1 MKAERTHQPHKP
13 QPRKPQPRRTRWQ
26 EYVVSKAYYLDNER
40 NRLCDRACQ
49 DTPTT
54 SYLKAATSRHLAAA
68 RRAAGVEEDGQ
79 TPIRF
84 ARRDLLV
91 NAWTGASVEG
101 AFVNLHAAEVVLAN
115 LYDEQD
121 IDSRVPDVLARMR
134 TCMAADDERRIKA
147 EMLFG
152 EQANGRPPSPTGRQW
167 RRNGRSNGHHPTQ
180 GRFARRGANGGG
192 PDELARRR
200 AGLRDAM
207 RVSYDAADEL
217 HTRVR
222 SFRNVLIVSA
232 VVLSMLVL
240 AVCAVG
246 IRWPKAIP
254 LCFQP
259 SFTASGA
266 PPQPITVEQISSFA
280 CPSSTGRAMPR
291 SGDVPIVALM
301 GLLGGALSAT
311 FGIQKLRGTST
322 PYAIPVALSSMKLPA
337 GALTAIV
344 GLVLVHGEFVPG
356 LSELDSQGQ
365 ILAYAVVLGVAQH
378 LFTRFVDRR
387 AETVLN
393 SLPSKDGPTPTG
405 ERPAQATEGK
415 ETPEI
420 VHA

>member
-1 MKAERTHQPHKP
+1 MKVDRTQ
-13 QPRKPQPRRTRWQ
+13 QPQPRRTRWQ
-26 EYVVSKAYYLDNER
+26 EYVISKAYYLDNER
-40 NRLCDRACQ
+40 KRLCDQACQ
-49 DTPTT
+49 NSAVT
-54 SYLKAATSRHLAAA
+54 SYVEAATTKHLTTA
-68 RRAAGVEEDGQ
+68 RQSAGVNADGQ
-79 TPIRF
+79 TPIRL
-84 ARRDLLV
+84 ARRDRLA
-91 NAWTGASVEG
+91 NSWTGASVEG
-101 AFVNLHAAEVVLAN
+101 AFVNLHAAEVVLVN
-115 LYDEQD
+115 LYNLQD
-121 IDSRVPDVLARMR
+121 IDSRAPDVLARMK
-134 TCMAADDERRIKA
+134 TCMATDDQRRIDA
-147 EMLFG
+147 EKLFG
-152 EQANGRPPSPTGRQW
+152 EQANGAASASGATARQR
-167 RRNGRSNGHHPTQ
+167 RRNGHGNGHHLPL
-180 GRFARRGANGGG
+180 GRFAHRGGNGDGS
-192 PDELARRR
+192 DALARRR

-232 VVLSMLVL
+232 VVLSVLVL

-246 IRWPKAIP
+246 ILWPRAIP

-266 PPQPITVEQISSFA
+266 PAQPVTVEQIQSFA
-280 CPSSTGRAMPR
+280 CPSSTGRSVPR

-344 GLVLVHGEFVPG
+344 GLILIHGEFVPG

-365 ILAYAVVLGVAQH
+365 ILAYAVLLGVAQH
-378 LFTRFVDRR
+378 LFTRFVDRK

-393 SLPSKDGPTPTG
+393 SLPSKDASSPTR
-405 ERPAQATEGK
+405 ERQAAEGK
-415 ETPEI
+415 ETSDV

>member
-1 MKAERTHQPHKP
+1 MKERTHP
-13 QPRKPQPRRTRWQ
+13 PRRPQPRRTRWQ
-26 EYVVSKAYYLDNER
+26 EYVISKAYYLDNER
-40 NRLCDRACQ
+40 NRLCDQACQ
-49 DTPTT
+49 DTAAT
-54 SYLKAATSRHLAAA
+54 SYVKAATTRHLAAA
-68 RRAAGVEEDGQ
+68 RQAAGVEEDGQ
-79 TPIRF
+79 SPIRF

-115 LYDEQD
+115 LYNDQD

-134 TCMAADDERRIKA
+134 TCMAADDYRRIKA

-152 EQANGRPPSPTGRQW
+152 EQANGRPHSMIARPW
-167 RRNGRSNGHHPTQ
+167 RRNGHSNGHPAQ
-180 GRFARRGANGGG
+180 GRFVQRGDNGGG
-192 PDELARRR
+192 PDTLARRR

-232 VVLSMLVL
+232 VVLSVLVL

-246 IRWPKAIP
+246 IRWPKTIP

-266 PPQPITVEQISSFA
+266 PPQPITVEQTSSFA
-280 CPSSTGRAMPR
+280 CPSSTGRSVPR

-344 GLVLVHGEFVPG
+344 GLILIHGEFVPG

-365 ILAYAVVLGVAQH
+365 ILAYAVLLGVAQH

-393 SLPSKDGPTPTG
+393 SLPSKDGSSPTG
-405 ERPAQATEGK
+405 ERTAQATEGK
-415 ETPEI
+415 ETPDV

>member
-1 MKAERTHQPHKP
+1 MKERTHP
-13 QPRKPQPRRTRWQ
+13 PRRPQPRRTRWQ
-26 EYVVSKAYYLDNER
+26 EYVISKAYYLDNER
-40 NRLCDRACQ
+40 NRLCDQACQ
-49 DTPTT
+49 DTAAT
-54 SYLKAATSRHLAAA
+54 SYVKAATTRHLAAA
-68 RRAAGVEEDGQ
+68 RQAAGVEEDGQ
-79 TPIRF
+79 SPIRF

-101 AFVNLHAAEVVLAN
+101 AFVNLHAAEVVIAN

-134 TCMAADDERRIKA
+134 TCMAADDYRRIKA

-152 EQANGRPPSPTGRQW
+152 EQANGRPHSMAARPW
-167 RRNGRSNGHHPTQ
+167 RRNGHSNGHPAQ
-180 GRFARRGANGGG
+180 GALRGQRPRQVS
-192 PDELARRR
+192 PDTLARRR

-232 VVLSMLVL
+232 VVLSVLVL

-246 IRWPKAIP
+246 IRWPKTIP

-266 PPQPITVEQISSFA
+266 PPQPITVEQTSSFA
-280 CPSSTGRAMPR
+280 CPSSTGRSVPR

-344 GLVLVHGEFVPG
+344 GLILIHGEFVPG

-365 ILAYAVVLGVAQH
+365 ILAYAVLLGVAQH

-387 AETVLN
+387 AESVLN
-393 SLPSKDGPTPTG
+393 SLPSKDGSSPTG
-405 ERPAQATEGK
+405 ERPGQATEGK
-415 ETPEI
+415 ETPDV

>member
-1 MKAERTHQPHKP
+1 MNIEGVQRGG
-13 QPRKPQPRRTRWQ
+13 RTRWQ
-26 EYVVSKAYYLDNER
+26 EYVISKAYFLENER
-40 NRLCDRACQ
+40 NRLCERECKS
-49 DTPTT
+49 PRTT
-54 SYLKAATSRHLAAA
+54 SYVEAATTGHLKAA
-68 RRAAGVEEDGQ
+68 RRAAGLTEEGDADRQ
-79 TPIRF
+79 L
-84 ARRDLLV
+84 ARRDRLV
-91 NAWTGASVEG
+91 NAWTGAAVEG

-115 LYDEQD
+115 LYSEED
-121 IDSRVPDVLARMR
+121 IDSRIPDVLARMR
-134 TCMAADDERRIKA
+134 SCMPADDERRIKA
-147 EMLFG
+147 EALFG
-152 EQANGRPPSPTGRQW
+152 AQANGAAPVARR
-167 RRNGRSNGHHPTQ
+167 RRNGNGNGNGN
-180 GRFARRGANGGG
+180 GRHAKHATAGQNGGN
-192 PDELARRR
+192 PDRLAERR

-232 VVLSMLVL
+232 VVLSVLVL
-240 AVCAVG
+240 VVCTVG
-246 IRWPKAIP
+246 IIWPKAIP

-266 PPQPITVEQISSFA
+266 PAQPTTVEQIQSFA
-280 CPSSTGRAMPR
+280 CPSSTGRSVPR

-337 GALTAIV
+337 GALTGIV
-344 GLVLVHGEFVPG
+344 GLILVHGEFVPG

-365 ILAYAVVLGVAQH
+365 ILAYAVLLGVGQH

-393 SLPSKDGPTPTG
+393 SLPSKENPSPPG
-405 ERPAQATEGK
+405 ERQTTKRK
-415 ETPEI
+415 ENRDA

>member
-1 MKAERTHQPHKP
+1 MKVERTH

-26 EYVVSKAYYLDNER
+26 EYVISKAYYLDNER
-40 NRLCDRACQ
+40 NRLCDQACQ
-49 DTPTT
+49 DRAAT
-54 SYLKAATSRHLAAA
+54 SYVKAATTRHLAAA
-68 RRAAGVEEDGQ
+68 RRAAGVEEDGT

-84 ARRDLLV
+84 ARRDRLV

-101 AFVNLHAAEVVLAN
+101 AFVNLHATEVVLAN
-115 LYDEQD
+115 LYNDQD
-121 IDSRVPDVLARMR
+121 IDSRVPDVLARMQ
-134 TCMAADDERRIKA
+134 TCMAGDDHRRIKA

-152 EQANGRPPSPTGRQW
+152 EQANGERPSATPRPW
-167 RRNGRSNGHHPTQ
+167 RRNGRSNGHHPTKGSFAQ
-180 GRFARRGANGGG
+180 GGDPQA
-192 PDELARRR
+192 LARRR

-232 VVLSMLVL
+232 VVLSVLVV

-246 IRWPKAIP
+246 ILWPRAIP

-259 SFTASGA
+259 SFTTSGA
-266 PPQPITVEQISSFA
+266 PPQPITVEQIQSFA
-280 CPSSTGRAMPR
+280 CPSSTGRSVPR

-344 GLVLVHGEFVPG
+344 GLILIHGEFVPG

-365 ILAYAVVLGVAQH
+365 ILAYAVLLGVAQH

-393 SLPSKDGPTPTG
+393 SLPSKDTSTPTG
-405 ERPAQATEGK
+405 EPPAQATDGK
-415 ETPEI
+415 ETPKV

>member
-1 MKAERTHQPHKP
+1 MSIERTHQGS
-13 QPRKPQPRRTRWQ
+13 RTRWQ
-26 EYVVSKAYYLDNER
+26 ELIISKAYFLENER
-40 NRLCDRACQ
+40 NRLCDQQCEHTQ
-49 DTPTT
+49 TT
-54 SYLKAATSRHLAAA
+54 SYVKAATTRHLTAA
-68 RRAAGVEEDGQ
+68 RQAAGVTNDGSAQ
-79 TPIRF
+79 LRL
-84 ARRDLLV
+84 ARRHRLV
-91 NAWTGASVEG
+91 NAWTGAAVEG
-101 AFVNLHAAEVVLAN
+101 AFVNLHATEVVLTN
-115 LYDEQD
+115 LYSEQE
-121 IDSRVPDVLARMR
+121 INSRVPDVLARMR
-134 TCMAADDERRIKA
+134 TCLPVDDERRIRA
-147 EMLFG
+147 ETLFG
-152 EQANGRPPSPTGRQW
+152 AQANAAAPAATARQRW
-167 RRNGRSNGHHPTQ
+167 RNGRSNGGDPVT
-180 GRFARRGANGGG
+180 
-192 PDELARRR
+192 LAERR

-246 IRWPKAIP
+246 LLWPKAIP

-259 SFTASGA
+259 SFTAPGA
-266 PPQPITVEQISSFA
+266 PVQPNTIEQAQSFA
-280 CPSSTGRAMPR
+280 CPSSTGRSMPR

-322 PYAIPVALSSMKLPA
+322 PYAIPVALSFMKLPA
-337 GALTAIV
+337 GALTGIV

-393 SLPSKDGPTPTG
+393 SLPSKEGSSPTG

-415 ETPEI
+415 ETHDV

>member
-1 MKAERTHQPHKP
+1 MKAERTH

-26 EYVVSKAYYLDNER
+26 EYVISKAYYLDNER
-40 NRLCDRACQ
+40 NRLCDQACQ
-49 DTPTT
+49 DTAAT
-54 SYLKAATSRHLAAA
+54 SYVKAATTRHLTAA
-68 RRAAGVEEDGQ
+68 RRAAGVEEDGH

-84 ARRDLLV
+84 ARRDLLA

-134 TCMAADDERRIKA
+134 TCMAADDHRRIKA

-152 EQANGRPPSPTGRQW
+152 EQANGRPPSTARPW
-167 RRNGRSNGHHPTQ
+167 RRNGRSNGHHPAQ
-180 GRFARRGANGGG
+180 GRFAQGSDTGGG
-192 PDELARRR
+192 PDALARRR

-222 SFRNVLIVSA
+222 SFRNVLIVST
-232 VVLSMLVL
+232 VVLSVLVL

-246 IRWPKAIP
+246 ILWPRAIP

-259 SFTASGA
+259 SFTTSGA
-266 PPQPITVEQISSFA
+266 PAQPITVEQIQSFA
-280 CPSSTGRAMPR
+280 CPSSTGRSVPR

-344 GLVLVHGEFVPG
+344 GLVFIHGEFVPG

-365 ILAYAVVLGVAQH
+365 VLAYAVLLGVAQH

-393 SLPSKDGPTPTG
+393 SLPSKDGPAPTG

-415 ETPEI
+415 ETQDV

>member
-1 MKAERTHQPHKP
+1 MSIEGM
-13 QPRKPQPRRTRWQ
+13 PRGGRTRWQ
-26 EYVVSKAYYLDNER
+26 EYVISKAYFLDNER
-40 NRLCDRACQ
+40 NRLCDRKCESTQ
-49 DTPTT
+49 TT
-54 SYLKAATSRHLAAA
+54 NYVKAATSRHLKAA
-68 RRAAGVEEDGQ
+68 RRAAGVDEDGEADL
-79 TPIRF
+79 RL
-84 ARRDLLV
+84 ARRLRMV
-91 NAWTGASVEG
+91 NAWTGAAVEG

-115 LYDEQD
+115 LYSEEDLN
-121 IDSRVPDVLARMR
+121 SRIPDVLARMR
-134 TCMAADDERRIKA
+134 SCMPADDERRIKA
-147 EMLFG
+147 EALFG
-152 EQANGRPPSPTGRQW
+152 TPTNGAAAARRRRNGNGNGRP
-167 RRNGRSNGHHPTQ
+167 
-180 GRFARRGANGGG
+180 GAPVIAGQNGGG
-192 PDELARRR
+192 PNTLADRR

-232 VVLSMLVL
+232 VVLSVLVL
-240 AVCAVG
+240 SVCAVG
-246 IRWPKAIP
+246 IIWPKAIP

-266 PPQPITVEQISSFA
+266 PSRPTTVEQIQSFA
-280 CPSSTGRAMPR
+280 CPSSTGRSVPR

-322 PYAIPVALSSMKLPA
+322 PYAIPVALSFMKLPA
-337 GALTAIV
+337 GALTGIV
-344 GLVLVHGEFVPG
+344 GLILVHGEFVPG

-365 ILAYAVVLGVAQH
+365 ILAYAVLLGVAQH

-393 SLPSKDGPTPTG
+393 SLPSKQSSSVTG
-405 ERPAQATEGK
+405 DRQANEGK
-415 ETPEI
+415 ETRDV

>member
-1 MKAERTHQPHKP
+1 MKVERTH

-26 EYVVSKAYYLDNER
+26 EYVISKAYYLDNER

-49 DTPTT
+49 DTPAT
-54 SYLKAATSRHLAAA
+54 SYVKAATSRHLTAA

-115 LYDEQD
+115 LYNEQD

-152 EQANGRPPSPTGRQW
+152 EQANGRPPSMIVRPW
-167 RRNGRSNGHHPTQ
+167 RRNGRSNGHHPAQ
-180 GRFARRGANGGG
+180 RGDNGGG
-192 PDELARRR
+192 PDGLARRR

-232 VVLSMLVL
+232 VVLSVLVL

-246 IRWPKAIP
+246 ILWPKAIP

-259 SFTASGA
+259 SFTVSGA
-266 PPQPITVEQISSFA
+266 PEQPITVEQIQSFA
-280 CPSSTGRAMPR
+280 CPSSTGRSVPR

-415 ETPEI
+415 ETPDV

>member
-1 MKAERTHQPHKP
+1 MKDERTHQPRKP

-40 NRLCDRACQ
+40 NRLCDKACQ
-49 DTPTT
+49 DTPAT
-54 SYLKAATSRHLAAA
+54 SYVKAATTRHLAAA

-152 EQANGRPPSPTGRQW
+152 ERANGGPLSMIARQW
-167 RRNGRSNGHHPTQ
+167 RRNGRSNGHHLAQ
-180 GRFARRGANGGG
+180 GRFAHRGDNGGG
-192 PDELARRR
+192 PHGLARRR
-200 AGLRDAM
+200 AELRDAM

-232 VVLSMLVL
+232 VVLSALVL

-246 IRWPKAIP
+246 ILWPKAIP

-259 SFTASGA
+259 SFTTSGA
-266 PPQPITVEQISSFA
+266 PEQPITVEQISSFA

-393 SLPSKDGPTPTG
+393 SLPSKDGSTPPG

-415 ETPEI
+415 ETPDV

>member
-1 MKAERTHQPHKP
+1 MKVERTH

-26 EYVVSKAYYLDNER
+26 EYVISKANYLDNER
-40 NRLCDRACQ
+40 NRLCDQACQ
-49 DTPTT
+49 DTAAT
-54 SYLKAATSRHLAAA
+54 SYVKAATTRHLAAA
-68 RRAAGVEEDGQ
+68 RQAAGVEEDGQ
-79 TPIRF
+79 SPIRF

-115 LYDEQD
+115 LYNDQD

-134 TCMAADDERRIKA
+134 TCMAADDYRRIKA
-147 EMLFG
+147 EKLFG
-152 EQANGRPPSPTGRQW
+152 EQANGRSHSTIPRPW
-167 RRNGRSNGHHPTQ
+167 RRNGHPAQ
-180 GRFARRGANGGG
+180 GRFVQRGDNGGG
-192 PDELARRR
+192 PDTARRR

-217 HTRVR
+217 HTQVR

-232 VVLSMLVL
+232 VVLSVLVL

-246 IRWPKAIP
+246 IRWPKTIP

-266 PPQPITVEQISSFA
+266 PPQPITVEQTSSFA
-280 CPSSTGRAMPR
+280 CPSSTGRSVPR

-344 GLVLVHGEFVPG
+344 GLILIHGEFVPG

-365 ILAYAVVLGVAQH
+365 ILAYAVLLGVAQH

-393 SLPSKDGPTPTG
+393 SLPSKDGSSPTG
-405 ERPAQATEGK
+405 ERPAQATEEK
-415 ETPEI
+415 ETPDV

>member
-1 MKAERTHQPHKP
+1 MKVERTH

-26 EYVVSKAYYLDNER
+26 EYVISKAYYLDNER
-40 NRLCDRACQ
+40 NRLCDQACQ
-49 DTPTT
+49 DTPAT
-54 SYLKAATSRHLAAA
+54 SYVKAATTRHLAAA

-115 LYDEQD
+115 LYNDQD
-121 IDSRVPDVLARMR
+121 IDSRVPDILARMR

-152 EQANGRPPSPTGRQW
+152 EQANGRPPSPTARPW
-167 RRNGRSNGHHPTQ
+167 RRNGRSNGHHPAQ
-180 GRFARRGANGGG
+180 GRFAHRGDNGGG
-192 PDELARRR
+192 PDTARRR

-217 HTRVR
+217 HTQVR

-232 VVLSMLVL
+232 VVLSVLVL

-246 IRWPKAIP
+246 IRWPKTIP

-266 PPQPITVEQISSFA
+266 PPQPITVEQTSSFA
-280 CPSSTGRAMPR
+280 CPSSTGRSVPR

-344 GLVLVHGEFVPG
+344 GLILIHGEFVPG

-365 ILAYAVVLGVAQH
+365 ILAYAVLLGVAQH

-393 SLPSKDGPTPTG
+393 SLPSKDGHTPTG

-415 ETPEI
+415 ETPDA

>member
-1 MKAERTHQPHKP
+1 MSIERTHQGS
-13 QPRKPQPRRTRWQ
+13 RTRWQ
-26 EYVVSKAYYLDNER
+26 ELIISKAYFLENER
-40 NRLCDRACQ
+40 NRLCDRECQ
-49 DTPTT
+49 HTQTT
-54 SYLKAATSRHLAAA
+54 GYVKEATTRHLTAA
-68 RRAAGVEEDGQ
+68 RRAAGVTKDSSAEL
-79 TPIRF
+79 RL
-84 ARRDLLV
+84 ARRYRLV
-91 NAWTGASVEG
+91 NAWTGAAVEG

-115 LYDEQD
+115 LYDEQE
-121 IDSRVPDVLARMR
+121 INSRVPDVLARMR
-134 TCMAADDERRIKA
+134 TCLPADDERRIRA
-147 EMLFG
+147 ETLFG
-152 EQANGRPPSPTGRQW
+152 AQANGTAPAATARQRW
-167 RRNGRSNGHHPTQ
+167 RNGRSNGRHQVHRLSGQ
-180 GRFARRGANGGG
+180 NGG
-192 PDELARRR
+192 PVTLAERR

-232 VVLSMLVL
+232 VVLSLLVL

-246 IRWPKAIP
+246 ILWPKVIP

-259 SFTASGA
+259 SFTAPGA
-266 PPQPITVEQISSFA
+266 PPQPNSIEQAQSFA
-280 CPSSTGRAMPR
+280 CPSSTGRSVPR

-322 PYAIPVALSSMKLPA
+322 PYAIPVALSFMKLPA
-337 GALTAIV
+337 GALTGIV
-344 GLVLVHGEFVPG
+344 GLVLVHGEFIPG

-393 SLPSKDGPTPTG
+393 SLPSKEGSSPTG

-415 ETPEI
+415 GTHDV

>member
-1 MKAERTHQPHKP
+1 MMAERTHQPHET
-13 QPRKPQPRRTRWQ
+13 QPHRPQPRRTRWQ
-26 EYVVSKAYYLDNER
+26 EYVISKAYYLDNER

-49 DTPTT
+49 DTPAT
-54 SYLKAATSRHLAAA
+54 SYVKAATTRHLTAA
-68 RRAAGVEEDGQ
+68 RQAAGVEADGQ
-79 TPIRF
+79 TPIRL
-84 ARRDLLV
+84 ARRDRLV

-134 TCMAADDERRIKA
+134 TCMAADDHRRVKA

-152 EQANGRPPSPTGRQW
+152 EQANGRPPSTIARPW
-167 RRNGRSNGHHPTQ
+167 RRNGRSNGHPAQ
-180 GRFARRGANGGG
+180 GRFAQRGNNGGG
-192 PDELARRR
+192 PDALARRR

-232 VVLSMLVL
+232 VVLSVLVL

-246 IRWPKAIP
+246 ILWPKAIP

-259 SFTASGA
+259 SFTAPGA
-266 PPQPITVEQISSFA
+266 PPQPNTVQQAQSFA
-280 CPSSTGRAMPR
+280 CPSSTGMSVPR

-311 FGIQKLRGTST
+311 FGIQRLRGTST
-322 PYAIPVALSSMKLPA
+322 PYAIPVALSFMKLPA
-337 GALTAIV
+337 GALTGIV

-393 SLPSKDGPTPTG
+393 SLPSKEDSSSSTG
-405 ERPAQATEGK
+405 ARPAQTTEGK
-415 ETPEI
+415 ETRDV

>member
-1 MKAERTHQPHKP
+1 MKAERTHQPHKS

-40 NRLCDRACQ
+40 NRLCDQACQ
-49 DTPTT
+49 NTAAT
-54 SYLKAATSRHLAAA
+54 SYVKAATTRHLAAA

-121 IDSRVPDVLARMR
+121 IDSRIPDVLARMR

-152 EQANGRPPSPTGRQW
+152 EQANGRLPSTTARLW
-167 RRNGRSNGHHPTQ
+167 RRNGRSNGHPPAQ
-180 GRFARRGANGGG
+180 GRFAHRGDNGGHHG
-192 PDELARRR
+192 LARRR

-246 IRWPKAIP
+246 ILWPKAIP

-266 PPQPITVEQISSFA
+266 PEQPITVEQISSFA

-393 SLPSKDGPTPTG
+393 SLPSKDGPTPTE

-415 ETPEI
+415 ETPDA

>member
-1 MKAERTHQPHKP
+1 MSIEGM
-13 QPRKPQPRRTRWQ
+13 PRGGRTRWQ
-26 EYVVSKAYYLDNER
+26 EYVISKAYFLENER
-40 NRLCDRACQ
+40 NRLCDRKCESTQ
-49 DTPTT
+49 TT
-54 SYLKAATSRHLAAA
+54 NYVKAATSRHLKAA
-68 RRAAGVEEDGQ
+68 RRAAGVDEDGEADL
-79 TPIRF
+79 RL
-84 ARRDLLV
+84 ARRLRMV
-91 NAWTGASVEG
+91 NAWTGAAVEG

-115 LYDEQD
+115 LYSEEDLN
-121 IDSRVPDVLARMR
+121 SRIPDVLARMR
-134 TCMAADDERRIKA
+134 SCMPADDERRIKA
-147 EMLFG
+147 EALFG
-152 EQANGRPPSPTGRQW
+152 TPTNGTAAARRRRNGNGNGNGRP
-167 RRNGRSNGHHPTQ
+167 
-180 GRFARRGANGGG
+180 GAPVIAGQNGGG
-192 PDELARRR
+192 PNTLADRR

-232 VVLSMLVL
+232 VVLSVLVL
-240 AVCAVG
+240 SVCAVG
-246 IRWPKAIP
+246 IIWPKAIP

-266 PPQPITVEQISSFA
+266 PSRPTTVEQIQSFA
-280 CPSSTGRAMPR
+280 CPSSTGRSVPR

-322 PYAIPVALSSMKLPA
+322 PYAIPVALSFMKLPA
-337 GALTAIV
+337 GALTGIV
-344 GLVLVHGEFVPG
+344 GLILVHGEFVPG

-365 ILAYAVVLGVAQH
+365 ILAYAVLLGVAQH

-393 SLPSKDGPTPTG
+393 SLPSKQSSSVTG
-405 ERPAQATEGK
+405 DRQANEGK
-415 ETPEI
+415 ETRDV

>member
-1 MKAERTHQPHKP
+1 MTDERTHQTH
-13 QPRKPQPRRTRWQ
+13 QTRRTRWQ
-26 EYVVSKAYYLDNER
+26 EYVISKAYYLDNER
-40 NRLCDRACQ
+40 NRLCDLACHDAQ
-49 DTPTT
+49 AT
-54 SYLKAATSRHLAAA
+54 SYVKEATTRHLTAA
-68 RRAAGVEEDGQ
+68 RRAAGVRADGH
-79 TPIRF
+79 TPIRL
-84 ARRDLLV
+84 ARRDRLV

-115 LYDEQD
+115 LYNEQD
-121 IDSRVPDVLARMR
+121 IDSRIPDVLARMQA
-134 TCMAADDERRIKA
+134 CMAADDQRRIKA
-147 EMLFG
+147 EAIFG
-152 EQANGRPPSPTGRQW
+152 EQANGRPPATNGRLW
-167 RRNGRSNGHHPTQ
+167 RRNGRNGHHPAQ
-180 GRFARRGANGGG
+180 GR
-192 PDELARRR
+192 LAQRR

-232 VVLSMLVL
+232 VVLSVLVL

-246 IRWPKAIP
+246 ILWPKTIP

-259 SFTASGA
+259 SFTGPGASA
-266 PPQPITVEQISSFA
+266 QPATIEQAQSFA
-280 CPSSTGRAMPR
+280 CPSSTGMSVPR
-291 SGDVPIVALM
+291 GGDVPIVALM

-322 PYAIPVALSSMKLPA
+322 PYAIPVALSFMKLPA
-337 GALTAIV
+337 GALTGIV

-393 SLPSKDGPTPTG
+393 SLPSKDSPTPAP
-405 ERPAQATEGK
+405 ERPAPATDRTGQ
-415 ETPEI
+415 ETAATSTT
-420 VHA
+420 V

>member
-1 MKAERTHQPHKP
+1 VNA
-13 QPRKPQPRRTRWQ
+13 
-26 EYVVSKAYYLDNER
+26 
-40 NRLCDRACQ
+40 
-49 DTPTT
+49 
-54 SYLKAATSRHLAAA
+54 
-68 RRAAGVEEDGQ
+68 DGQ
-79 TPIRF
+79 TPIRL
-84 ARRDLLV
+84 ARRDRLA
-91 NAWTGASVEG
+91 NSWTGASVEG
-101 AFVNLHAAEVVLAN
+101 AFVNLHAAEVVLVN
-115 LYDEQD
+115 LYNLQD
-121 IDSRVPDVLARMR
+121 IDSRAPDVLARMK
-134 TCMAADDERRIKA
+134 TCMATDDQRRTDA
-147 EMLFG
+147 EKLFG
-152 EQANGRPPSPTGRQW
+152 AQANGAASASGATARQR
-167 RRNGRSNGHHPTQ
+167 RRNGHGNGHHLPL
-180 GRFARRGANGGG
+180 GRFAHRGGNGDGS
-192 PDELARRR
+192 DALARRR

-232 VVLSMLVL
+232 VVLSVLVL

-246 IRWPKAIP
+246 ILWPRAIP

-266 PPQPITVEQISSFA
+266 PAQPVTVEQIQSFA
-280 CPSSTGRAMPR
+280 CPSSTGRSVPR

-344 GLVLVHGEFVPG
+344 GLILIHGEFVPG

-365 ILAYAVVLGVAQH
+365 ILAYAVLLGVAQH
-378 LFTRFVDRR
+378 LFTRFVDRK

-393 SLPSKDGPTPTG
+393 SLPSKDASSPTR
-405 ERPAQATEGK
+405 ERQAAEGK
-415 ETPEI
+415 ETSDV

>member
-1 MKAERTHQPHKP
+1 MSNEPT
-13 QPRKPQPRRTRWQ
+13 PRGGRTRWQ
-26 EYVVSKAYYLDNER
+26 EYVISKAYFLEHEC
-40 NRLCDRACQ
+40 NRLCDRGCESAE
-49 DTPTT
+49 T
-54 SYLKAATSRHLAAA
+54 SRYVKAATNRHLKAARQ
-68 RRAAGVEEDGQ
+68 AAGVTKEGNTDLQ
-79 TPIRF
+79 V
-84 ARRDLLV
+84 ARRHRLV
-91 NAWTGASVEG
+91 NAWSGAGVEG

-115 LYDEQD
+115 LYSEQD
-121 IDSRVPDVLARMR
+121 IASRVPDVLARMR
-134 TCMAADDERRIKA
+134 TCLPADDERRIKA
-147 EMLFG
+147 EALFG
-152 EQANGRPPSPTGRQW
+152 AQTNGAASAATTRQR
-167 RRNGRSNGHHPTQ
+167 RRNGDGNGRQAGQ
-180 GRFARRGANGGG
+180 GMSGQNGAG
-192 PDELARRR
+192 PNTLTERR

-232 VVLSMLVL
+232 VVLSVLVL
-240 AVCAVG
+240 MVCAVG
-246 IRWPKAIP
+246 ILWPKAIP

-266 PPQPITVEQISSFA
+266 PPQPITVEQVQSFA

-365 ILAYAVVLGVAQH
+365 ILAYAVLLGVAQH

-393 SLPSKDGPTPTG
+393 SLPSKEGASPTG
-405 ERPAQATEGK
+405 ERQATEGK
-415 ETPEI
+415 ETRDV

>member
-1 MKAERTHQPHKP
+1 MSNEPT
-13 QPRKPQPRRTRWQ
+13 PRRGRTRWQ
-26 EYVVSKAYYLDNER
+26 EYVISKAYFLEHER
-40 NRLCDRACQ
+40 NRLCVRACESAE
-49 DTPTT
+49 TT
-54 SYLKAATSRHLAAA
+54 SYVKAATNRHLKAA
-68 RRAAGVEEDGQ
+68 RRAAGVTEEGD
-79 TPIRF
+79 TDLHV
-84 ARRDLLV
+84 ARRRRLV
-91 NAWTGASVEG
+91 NAWSGAAVEG

-115 LYDEQD
+115 LYSEQD
-121 IDSRVPDVLARMR
+121 INSRLPDVLARMR
-134 TCMAADDERRIKA
+134 TCLPTDDERRIKA
-147 EMLFG
+147 EALFG
-152 EQANGRPPSPTGRQW
+152 AQANGAATATARRR
-167 RRNGRSNGHHPTQ
+167 RRNGHANGRHMAPELSGQ
-180 GRFARRGANGGG
+180 NGGG
-192 PDELARRR
+192 TDTLTERR

-232 VVLSMLVL
+232 LVLSALVL
-240 AVCAVG
+240 TVCLVG
-246 IRWPKAIP
+246 ILWPKAIP

-266 PPQPITVEQISSFA
+266 PPQPITVEQVQSFA

-365 ILAYAVVLGVAQH
+365 ILAYAVLLGVAQH

-393 SLPSKDGPTPTG
+393 SLPSKEGAAPTG
-405 ERPAQATEGK
+405 ERQATEGK
-415 ETPEI
+415 ETRDV

>member
-1 MKAERTHQPHKP
+1 MKDERTHQT
-13 QPRKPQPRRTRWQ
+13 RQPRRTRWQ
-26 EYVVSKAYYLDNER
+26 EYVISKAYYLDNER
-40 NRLCDRACQ
+40 NRLCDLACHDAQ
-49 DTPTT
+49 AT
-54 SYLKAATSRHLAAA
+54 SYVKEATTRHLTAA
-68 RRAAGVEEDGQ
+68 RRAGGVRADGH
-79 TPIRF
+79 TPIRLVT
-84 ARRDLLV
+84 RDRLV

-101 AFVNLHAAEVVLAN
+101 AFVNLHAAEVVLTN

-134 TCMAADDERRIKA
+134 SCMAADDPRRIKA
-147 EMLFG
+147 EALFG
-152 EQANGRPPSPTGRQW
+152 ERANGGPSASNGRPW
-167 RRNGRSNGHHPTQ
+167 RRNGRNGHHPAQ
-180 GRFARRGANGGG
+180 GRLAQRGDHGG
-192 PDELARRR
+192 PEELAQRR

-232 VVLSMLVL
+232 VVLSVLVL
-240 AVCAVG
+240 AVGAVG
-246 IRWPKAIP
+246 ILWPKTIP

-259 SFTASGA
+259 SFTAAGA
-266 PPQPITVEQISSFA
+266 PAQPTTIEQAQSFA
-280 CPSSTGRAMPR
+280 CPSSTGASVPR
-291 SGDVPIVALM
+291 GGDVPIVALM

-322 PYAIPVALSSMKLPA
+322 PYAIPVALSFMKLPA
-337 GALTAIV
+337 GALTGIV

-365 ILAYAVVLGVAQH
+365 ILAYAVLLGVAQH

-393 SLPSKDGPTPTG
+393 SLPSKDSPTTPAP
-405 ERPAQATEGK
+405 ERPAPASDRTGQ
-415 ETPEI
+415 ETA
-420 VHA
+420 VTSTAS